1 MDKPRK
7 PVLHERACQVPLLGP
22 AWLSRLGSGS
32 LAVGHGSHPLSLS
45 LRVAPVC
52 PFDLRSWRSILS
64 RWTRPHAQ
72 QDCAELL
79 AHLAERFDSSLPLG
93 RWDARVLEEGSVR
106 LIPVFAT
113 AL

>member
-32 LAVGHGSHPLSLS
+32 RLGTAAIRSLS

-79 AHLAERFDSSLPLG
+79 AHLAERFDSSLLLG